1 MPGVIVPGTDAN
13 RAMRAGG
20 WDSMPGS
27 ADKAG
32 LAEGTVPAVTFS
44 IAYRMTGSAGDAD
57 DIAQDAF
64 PASPGL
70 PGGGLGHRPED
81 FAPGP

>member
-1 MPGVIVPGTDAN
+1 
-13 RAMRAGG
+13 MRAGG

-27 ADKAG
+27 ADKAD
-32 LAEGTVPAVTFS
+32 LAEGTVPAATFS

-57 DIAQDAF
+57 DIAQDVF

-81 FAPGP
+81 VAPGP